1 MNRIE
6 MIPVNS
12 PLLEGNEK
20 KYLSECI
27 ETGWISSEG
36 PFVHKFENA
45 MAQETGRK
53 YASAV
58 SSGTSALELAFAA
71 LDLEAGD
78 EVIIPSFTIISC
90 VSAIIRCN
98 LVPIFV
104 DSDLNTWNTNLEFIK
119 KAYTNK
125 TKAILLPHIYGLP
138 IDLDP
143 ILDFAKEHNLFI
155 VEDAAQMHGQ
165 SYKDRKCG
173 SFGDISIFSFYAN
186 KLVSTGEGGMLL
198 TNKQEIYLR
207 VESLKNQAFIKGKR
221 FYHEDL
227 GFNFRMTNL
236 QAAVGLAQVEQLEKF
251 VLKKKLVGELY
262 QEGLSSIKNIQLPV
276 KQTPYAT
283 NIYWAFGLVLKGSLE
298 GRAQEITTSLRGLGV
313 DTRPFFYPLHK
324 QPIIQKLGF
333 AKNSVSL
340 ENAECLGDNGFYL
353 PNGLGIDLKQVDKV
367 CKSLRQIL
375 G

>member
-1 MNRIE
+1 

-340 ENAECLGDNGFYL
+340 ENSEYLGDNGFYL